1 MTDQLIEKAFEKAG
15 IESGKDSVN
24 GKAEHLSEY
33 LLMEFK
39 FSVSTKSLTRYF
51 KKESTPNQQVKK
63 YLAQFLDFEN
73 YEDFVLKNSP
83 GFAVKTNP
91 GPLKKKETNFKR
103 VALFSLLILSVTGIS
118 AYVGFK
124 NGEEKCMIWEDDH
137 YIEISCT
144 GSNEE
149 QKLNPYLLENLR
161 KIQISDTTSFFKNGA
176 AQVWYDKSDNRLE
189 YFTAPGIHPQNGKTL
204 KPVTSYIID
213 KYLRN

>member
-1 MTDQLIEKAFEKAG
+1 MTGDLLTQAFEKAG
-15 IESGKDSVN
+15 TESGKDSVN

-33 LLMEFK
+33 LLAEFK

-51 KKESTPNQQVKK
+51 KKESPPNQQVKN
-63 YLAQFLDFEN
+63 YLAQFLGFDN

-83 GFAVKTNP
+83 GSAAKTEP

-103 VALFSLLILSVTGIS
+103 IALFSLLILAVTGIS

-161 KIQISDTTSFFKNGA
+161 RIVISDTTSFFKNGA
-176 AQVWYDKSDNRLE
+176 VQIWYDKSNNLLE